1 MRRLCCTFK
10 DCSAERE
17 NGMFEKAK
25 WITRYVKTDW
35 GWGNDP
41 FKEPPSP
48 YMTRDFEISE
58 RVRKATLNIC
68 GLGQAAYYVNGVRI
82 PDSYLPTLPFDP
94 MKTVIYNAY
103 NITAM
108 LKAGNNRLG
117 AILGNNGYNDIGVS
131 SARSCVKLICCLE
144 IEYFSSR
151 KETVVSDTR
160 WKTHD
165 SHVLFS
171 LRRSGEK
178 HNANREIKNWCSP
191 EFDNSDWNS
200 AVICPPPGG
209 KYRRAVCPPVKIRA
223 EIKPEALS
231 DRLFDFKTN
240 SAGWVRLRVKGKAGD
255 EIAVRYAERLDKSG
269 QKADQSTVYN
279 GICAEMCHTDRFVLS
294 GGEDVF
300 EQLFGYHSFRYAEIE
315 GDFENIE
322 VTAVFANTYAPL
334 VSDFEC
340 DDSTVNAIHGMC
352 INSLWSNLHG
362 ALTDCPGREQNEWTG
377 DGLLSA
383 EACAVNFSIYNVF
396 YEWML
401 QFKDA
406 QLPSG
411 ALPCIIPVKN
421 PLWEYNFANGPD
433 WDSAIF
439 HIPYYLYKYTGNLKI
454 VKAMWNN
461 MQMSLNYFSTLSET
475 RLLKSGVGDWCCMG
489 DKCYKQITD
498 TVYYRIAAL
507 MMSEMA
513 EAIGKNGNE
522 YKKLADEIRKEFRAQ
537 YIKNGKMTVLN
548 ETALSAAI
556 FGKMLDAKE
565 TAAAAAELNGIVKNN
580 GYRFLCGVHGLRMI
594 FDALSDNGYTETVY
608 KAVTNPKF
616 PGYAYCVKKG
626 LTSLPERFDFEISR
640 EGTDSLNH
648 HFRSPVDVWFYKY
661 LAGIRI
667 DGFGYGNIT
676 ISPQFVSGISELH
689 AAMHGINVSY
699 NEKKVSVSSL
709 YDFSYSADGKTQLC
723 KAGNYVFNRV

>member
-1 MRRLCCTFK
+1 MLLKTG
-10 DCSAERE
+10 STERE
-17 NGMFEKAK
+17 SEMFEKAK
-25 WITRYVKTDW
+25 WITRYIKTDW

-48 YMTRDFEISE
+48 YMTRDFEITE
-58 RVRKATLNIC
+58 RLKKATLNIC
-68 GLGQAAYYVNGVRI
+68 GLGQAAYYVNGARI
-82 PDSYLPTLPFDP
+82 PDSYLPTLPFAP
-94 MKTVIYNAY
+94 MKTVVYNTY

-108 LKAGNNRLG
+108 LKTGNNRLG

-131 SARSCVKLICCLE
+131 SVRSCVKLICCLE
-144 IEYFSSR
+144 IEYFSGR

-160 WKTHD
+160 WKTYD
-165 SHVLFS
+165 SHILFS
-171 LRRSGEK
+171 MRRSGEK
-178 HNANREIKNWCSP
+178 HDANREIKNWCSP
-191 EFDNSDWNS
+191 EFDNSYWDS
-200 AVICPPPGG
+200 AKICPPPGG
-209 KYRRAVCPPVKIRA
+209 KYRKAVCPPVKIRA

-231 DRLFDFKTN
+231 AGLFDFKTN

-255 EIAVRYAERLDKSG
+255 EIAVRYAERLDESG

-279 GICAEMCHTDRFVLS
+279 GVCADMCHIDRFVLS
-294 GGEDVF
+294 GEEDEF
-300 EQLFGYHSFRYAEIE
+300 EQLFGYHSFRYAEIK
-315 GDFENIE
+315 GDFEYIE
-322 VTAVFANTYAPL
+322 VTAVFANTYAPV
-334 VSDFEC
+334 VSDFKC
-340 DDSTVNAIHGMC
+340 DDGTLNEIHGMC
-352 INSLWSNLHG
+352 VNSLLSNLHG

-396 YEWML
+396 YEWLL

-439 HIPYYLYKYTGNLKI
+439 HIPYYLYKYTGNPKI

-461 MQMSLNYFSTLSET
+461 MQMSLKYFSLLSKT
-475 RLLKSGVGDWCCMG
+475 RLLNSGVGDWCCLG
-489 DKCYKQITD
+489 DMCDRQITD
-498 TVYYRIAAL
+498 TVYYRTAAL
-507 MMSEMA
+507 MMAEMA
-513 EAIGKNGNE
+513 EAIGKNGSA
-522 YKKLADEIRKEFRAQ
+522 YKKLADKIREEFRAC
-537 YIKNGKMTVLN
+537 YVRNGRMTVLN

-556 FGKMLDAKE
+556 FGKMLDEKE
-565 TAAAAAELNGIVKNN
+565 TAAAAAELNNIVKNN

-594 FDALSDNGYTETVY
+594 FDALSENGYTETVY
-608 KAVTNPKF
+608 KTVTNPKF
-616 PGYAYCVKKG
+616 PGYAYCVQKG
-626 LTSLPERFDFEISR
+626 LTSLPERFDFEIPR

-667 DGFGYGNIT
+667 EGFGYGNIT
-676 ISPQFVSGISELH
+676 VSPQFVSGIKELR
-689 AAMHGINVSY
+689 AAMHGISVSY
-699 NEKKVSVSSL
+699 NEKKVSVTSP
-709 YDFSYSADGKTQLC
+709 YDFSYAAGGKTQLY
-723 KAGNYVFNRV
+723 KAGNYVFDRA